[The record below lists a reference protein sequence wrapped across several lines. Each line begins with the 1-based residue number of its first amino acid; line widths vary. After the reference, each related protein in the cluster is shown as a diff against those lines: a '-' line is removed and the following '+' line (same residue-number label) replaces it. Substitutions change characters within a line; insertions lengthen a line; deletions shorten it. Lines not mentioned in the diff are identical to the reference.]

1 MRAAGWLTA
10 VITVAIVAGVGG
22 VLLTAHRAVN
32 TGGAVTDAT
41 QKTAAVIHPN
51 EGTRVDPPH
60 VIPPPPPS
68 PSPVPQPPPAT
79 SGGGGSAPPARP
91 APPAIVVNSTQQALI
106 NQDRAAHG
114 LAPLTWS
121 SCLSNV
127 AVSNANRIAAQGY
140 LSHTNGPQVDLTCH
154 LGNNA
159 GENIGYWSKGIN
171 DTQLNT
177 MFMNSPEHYANIMG
191 PYHYVAT
198 AWVVASNGYGYVAVE
213 FG

>member
-22 VLLTAHRAVN
+22 VLLTAHRTVN
-32 TGGAVTDAT
+32 TGGTVTDAT

-51 EGTRVDPPH
+51 EGTRADPPH